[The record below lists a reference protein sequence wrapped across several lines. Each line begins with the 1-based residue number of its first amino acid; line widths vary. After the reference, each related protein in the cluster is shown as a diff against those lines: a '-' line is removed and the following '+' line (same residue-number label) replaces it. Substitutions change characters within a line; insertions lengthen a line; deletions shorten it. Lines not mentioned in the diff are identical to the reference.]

1 MEACSPFVSPDRNIV
16 KQLLA
21 KKGKHTL
28 EIMAYFW
35 DHSGRKKKV
44 LERFTSAS
52 DLRVLLEYLQLW
64 VCTHNAF
71 QRRSANLGS
80 GRLCPYNNI
89 NDDLKG

>member
-44 LERFTSAS
+44 LDGQGVHLIYESFLNISS
-52 DLRVLLEYLQLW
+52 SGSVLTMPFREGVL
-64 VCTHNAF
+64 
-71 QRRSANLGS
+71 
-80 GRLCPYNNI
+80 I
-89 NDDLKG
+89 